1 MSDSRVVRALPLD
14 MRANAGKQ
22 DFLREIHRFG
32 IRCVRD
38 NLHDL
43 RRTIQDTGSVPN
55 HMNTTTMSNT
65 HGMPARYRAEL
76 SANAVGPAQSW
87 RTHVLNDCKRSLRG
101 SSVPKKTDFYRAVYR
116 LIAFGYGLG
125 SPREL
130 NPSIHI
136 KLTLTDEEWSAA
148 YSLCRSITRHQ
159 VSRRR
164 FPTIRHDASLT
175 LGGKVV
181 GIDASAPLSFDAVVT
196 FMGLKRGNPTH
207 IPVNVPNHTRK
218 RMNQGFTIVNAVQLA
233 PKFGGV
239 RLRVV
244 AARSPIERVST
255 GKVLGIDVGAV
266 SPITTSDGDVFGREF
281 WRRVQ
286 HYDRVIQ
293 RAMNGVQ
300 LRDGRRHWKDSAA
313 CRNATRRL
321 RNYVRNEINRVLNRL
336 VDIHDP
342 DELVVEKLDKCFNPD
357 TGLSPR
363 MRRLLRSVGRAA
375 FRAKVAALS
384 EERSITVTEVNPAYT
399 SKGCHCGNVDDRN
412 RPRRDLFVCTRC
424 GRKRSADFHAATM
437 VLGRR
442 SVSGLSR
449 DSGSSSPIG
458 GRREAL
464 IHQRALTQAWCD
476 ERKIQPDSSAGVGRE
491 LRVSDKPPKA
501 A

>member
-1 MSDSRVVRALPLD
+1 MSDSRIVRALPLEL
-14 MRANAGKQ
+14 RANSGKQ
-22 DFLREIHRFG
+22 DALRKIHQLG
-32 IRCVRD
+32 VRCVRD
-38 NLHDL
+38 NLHEL
-43 RRTIQDTGSVPN
+43 RRAIQDTGTVPA
-55 HMNTTTMSNT
+55 HLNTTTMPNT

-76 SANAVGPAQSW
+76 ASNAVGPTQSW
-87 RTHVLNDCKRSLRG
+87 RTHVINDCKRSLRG

-125 SPREL
+125 NIRAL
-130 NPSIHI
+130 NTSVHS

-164 FPTIRHDASLT
+164 FPSIHHDSSLT

-181 GIDASAPLSFDAVVT
+181 TIDADTPLSFDAVVT
-196 FMGLKRGNPTH
+196 FMGLVRGNPTN
-207 IPVNVPNHTRK
+207 IPVNFPKHTR
-218 RMNQGFTIVNAVQLA
+218 RRIDQGFTIVNAVQLT
-233 PKFGGV
+233 PEPGGV

-244 AARSPIERVST
+244 AARSPIERVLT

-266 SPITTSDGDVFGREF
+266 SPVTTSDGDIFGREF

-375 FRAKVAALS
+375 FRAKVAALA

-399 SKGCHCGNVDDRN
+399 SKGCHCGNVDNRN
-412 RPRRDLFVCTRC
+412 RPRQDLFVCTRC

-437 VLGRR
+437 ILGRR

-449 DSGSSSPIG
+449 DSGSSSSVG
-458 GRREAL
+458 GRRAAL
-464 IHQRALTQAWCD
+464 IHQRALTRAWCD
-476 ERKIQPDSSAGVGRE
+476 ERKIQPDSSAGAGRE